1 MFVSH
6 YTTLGINKSATSSEI
21 RKAYHKLAQTYH
33 PDKNPNGLEKFKE
46 IVNAYDILSDAAKKL
61 AYDQTREASSFFRA
75 PKAPEAPKYPPP
87 PPASAVK
94 KSDFNIRTSTKIS
107 LKQAYIG
114 VTVDVWYNMRVSC
127 QACHGQTNK
136 YQSIKI
142 CGGCRGTGRMNL
154 FTSVPNCPDCDG
166 KGTKVSLI
174 KCPIC
179 KEATTRSKL
188 SIQIPK
194 GVRHNQSL
202 TYFSNGD
209 YLPDRTARGD
219 LIVQIIMEDGD
230 GIFKRQGDDLYAT
243 VEITLKDAMMGIQPG
258 HCNLN
263 HLDGRPLHMK
273 QAPGMVISPGTKIIH
288 KYEGMPVYMKPDFK
302 KGDLH
307 ITFKVVFP
315 TTIHLPQSQYDID
328 CVNRLFE
335 TDAERRK
342 REENTAKKVD
352 KDLSRDDERANLQEL
367 LSNALNILKLQ
378 DQNEK
383 GSEEWKEK
391 QRLAE
396 KEKQIKEQKEREI
409 KADLERQLKEEKERH
424 LKEEKEWRLKAEKE
438 RQSLEEKERRIKEER
453 EQYIKAEQEQRARAE
468 QEQRARAEQEQRAR
482 AEQEQS
488 LRSELEQRLKAER
501 DRRIKA
507 EYEHR
512 INAEQG
518 QRLKAKLE
526 QKIKAERDLRLKAER
541 EHRIK
546 AEREQIL
553 RAEQEQIIKA
563 AKDQI
568 LRVKQEQRIKA
579 ERDKILR
586 HEHEQQIRAEV
597 ARQIYAEIER
607 QRRAEEKRMM
617 EEMARHDLCK
627 RKRCMEPE
635 SEGDD
640 YRRKK

>member
-21 RKAYHKLAQTYH
+21 RKAQTYH

-46 IVNAYDILSDAAKKL
+46 IANAYSILSDATKKL
-61 AYDQTREASSFFRA
+61 DYDRAREAPSFFRA
-75 PKAPEAPKYPPP
+75 PKAPETPKYPPP
-87 PPASAVK
+87 PPASTVK
-94 KSDFNIRTSTKIS
+94 KSDYNIRTSTKIS

-114 VTVDVWYNMRVSC
+114 ATIDVWYNMRVSC

-142 CGGCRGTGRMNL
+142 CGGCRGTGRSNL
-154 FTSVPNCPDCDG
+154 FTSVPNCPDCNG
-166 KGTKVSLI
+166 KGTKVNLI

-202 TYFSNGD
+202 TYFSNGN

-219 LIVQIIMEDGD
+219 LIVQIIMEDSYS
-230 GIFKRQGDDLYAT
+230 IFKRQGDDLYAT
-243 VEITLKDAMMGIQPG
+243 VEIDLKDALMGILPG
-258 HCNLN
+258 RHDLI
-263 HLDGRPLHMK
+263 HLDGRPVHMK
-273 QAPGMVISPGTKIIH
+273 QAPGMVISPGTTIIQRN
-288 KYEGMPVYMKPDFK
+288 EGMPVYKSSNDK

-307 ITFKVVFP
+307 VTFKVVFP
-315 TTIHLPQSQYDID
+315 TTIRLPQSRYDID

-342 REENTAKKVD
+342 REENTAKKVG
-352 KDLSRDDERANLQEL
+352 KDLSRDEERANIQEL
-367 LSNALNILKLQ
+367 LSDALNILKLH

-383 GSEEWKEK
+383 GSEGWKEK
-391 QRLAE
+391 QKLAE

-409 KADLERQLKEEKERH
+409 KADLERQLKEQKEQH
-424 LKEEKEWRLKAEKE
+424 LKEEKEWQIKAEKE

-453 EQYIKAEQEQRARAE
+453 EQYIKAEQEQRT
-468 QEQRARAEQEQRAR
+468 R

-488 LRSELEQRLKAER
+488 LKSELEQRLKAER
-501 DRRIKA
+501 DQRIKA

-512 INAEQG
+512 LNAEQG
-518 QRLKAKLE
+518 QRLRAKLE
-526 QKIKAERDLRLKAER
+526 QKIKVERDLRLKAER

-553 RAEQEQIIKA
+553 KAE
-563 AKDQI
+563 
-568 LRVKQEQRIKA
+568 QEQRIKA
-579 ERDKILR
+579 ERDQILRLVQEQRIKAERDQILR
-586 HEHEQQIRAEV
+586 HEHEQHIRAEV

-607 QRRAEEKRMM
+607 QRRTEEERMM

-640 YRRKK
+640 YKRKK